1 MVRAKELKEGNLYIK
16 NGFVLWY
23 KGGYY
28 YANTFNYSGKASTL
42 TALKLNIKQELKILL
57 R

>member
-1 MVRAKELKEGNLYIK
+1 MTAKGLKSGNLYIK
-16 NGFVLWY
+16 NGFVLWF

-28 YANTFNYSGKASTL
+28 YANAFNYSGKEKTL
-42 TALKLNIKQELKILL
+42 TALKLNIKQELNILL